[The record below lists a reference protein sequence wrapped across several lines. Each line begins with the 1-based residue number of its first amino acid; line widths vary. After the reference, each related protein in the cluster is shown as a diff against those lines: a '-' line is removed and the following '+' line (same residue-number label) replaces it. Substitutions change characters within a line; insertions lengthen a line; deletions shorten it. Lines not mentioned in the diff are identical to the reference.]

1 MVLGGTSEIGSRSLW
16 GLIIGWVLGLQFE
29 WLGFVGIGDHEIVG
43 FVDLMFNFV
52 LLFSKLF
59 VIFGF

>member
-1 MVLGGTSEIGSRSLW
+1 MDCW

-29 WLGFVGIGDHEIVG
+29 GLGFVGIGDYEIVG

-52 LLFSKLF
+52 FLFSEFL
-59 VIFGF
+59 VIFDF

>member
-1 MVLGGTSEIGSRSLW
+1 MVLGEKSEIGSGSLW

-52 LLFSKLF
+52 LLFSKLI